1 MRWQW
6 QFVFIFLILYSATA
20 TVAQSSASSLRG
32 DVTDSSGAA
41 IIGAQVVLE
50 NPATGYTN
58 SCFTDS
64 QGEYRFHEIPSGKY
78 LISATAKEF
87 GKQSKA
93 AELLVNQPV
102 TVNLSLSVQSLR
114 TVVEVGGEK

>member
-1 MRWQW
+1 MRCRR
-6 QFVFIFLILYSATA
+6 QFIVIVWILSSTTA
-20 TVAQSSASSLRG
+20 IVAQSSASSLRG

-50 NPATGYTN
+50 NAATGYTN
-58 SCFTDS
+58 SCLTDS
-64 QGEYRFHEIPSGKY
+64 QGEHRFHAVPPGKY
-78 LISATAKEF
+78 TISATAKEF

-102 TVNLSLSVQSLR
+102 TV
-114 TVVEVGGEK
+114 